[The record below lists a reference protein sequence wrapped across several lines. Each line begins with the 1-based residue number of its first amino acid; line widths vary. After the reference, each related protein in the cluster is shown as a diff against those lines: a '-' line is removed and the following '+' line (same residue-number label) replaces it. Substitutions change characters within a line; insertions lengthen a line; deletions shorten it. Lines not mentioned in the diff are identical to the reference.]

1 MRQRY
6 KQRTGSVDYT
16 GNAYT
21 LVTRAVNTV
30 FIIWYMAE
38 MIGLLLK
45 SICSLSFLIRGNK
58 FKVNSG
64 FLKLTNSVHSISRRA
79 G

>member
-21 LVTRAVNTV
+21 LVTRAVNRV

-45 SICSLSFLIRGNK
+45 SICSPWLQI
-58 FKVNSG
+58 
-64 FLKLTNSVHSISRRA
+64 
-79 G
+79 